1 MVFKCQED
9 SFLKEY
15 SSKVISCEK
24 GQIKI
29 VYNGKKADLSGYEV
43 VMEDTILFPEGGG
56 QPSDHGFLDEL
67 AVLQVT
73 RRGTQA
79 IHFVETPLPIGK
91 TVKQTIN
98 WERRLDHMQ
107 QHSGQHLI
115 TAIADQEF
123 GYSTTSW
130 WLGEEESYIEL
141 DTPSMKAVELENL
154 EKNVNEKIRA
164 GTPVI
169 VTVYDDV
176 NDPKLNNVRT
186 RGLPED
192 HKGQVRVVTIEGLE
206 NNMCCGTHVS
216 NLSQLQVIKILR
228 VEKGKKNKS
237 NLFFIAGGRV
247 VKHLSLCLQREQK
260 LTSLLKNAPADHVDL
275 VDKLQKSLKIA
286 NKNLQT
292 VLKDLAVNEAGKLKQ
307 QVPQPLY
314 FSLHRKEAESD
325 FMSIFINEI
334 GDANI
339 LLFLTVGEDKGAGQ
353 MVLHGQADIVSKLGP
368 QICDI
373 LKGKGAGKGT
383 KFQAKVSNLAK
394 RSDAEQLIK
403 QYFSSTTNGC

>member
-15 SSKVISCEK
+15 SSKIISCEEA
-24 GQIKI
+24 QIKTLH
-29 VYNGKKADLSGYEV
+29 NGKKENLSGYEII
-43 VMEDTILFPEGGG
+43 MDDTILFPEGGG
-56 QPSDHGFLDEL
+56 QPCDHGFLDEVT
-67 AVLQVT
+67 VLHVT
-73 RRGTQA
+73 RRGAQA
-79 IHFVETPLPIGK
+79 VHFVKTPLPIGK
-91 TVKQTIN
+91 TVRQTLN

-141 DTPSMKAVELENL
+141 DTPTIKPVELEIL
-154 EKNVNEKIRA
+154 EKLINEKIRA
-164 GTPVI
+164 ATPVI
-169 VTVYDDV
+169 VTVYDDA
-176 NDPKLNNVRT
+176 NDPRLSQVRT

-192 HKGQVRVVTIEGLE
+192 HKGQVRVVTIEGVE

-216 NLSQLQVIKILR
+216 NLSQLQTIKILR

-237 NLFFIAGGRV
+237 NLHFVAGGRV
-247 VKHLSLCLQREQK
+247 LRLLSLCLQREQK
-260 LTSLLKNAPADHVDL
+260 LTSLLKNGPADHVDL
-275 VDKLQKSLKIA
+275 VDKLQKSLKMT

-292 VLKDLAVNEAGKLKQ
+292 VLKDLAVYEAGKLKQ
-307 QVPQPLY
+307 QDPHPLY

-325 FMSIFINEI
+325 FMSMFINEV
-334 GDANI
+334 GNTNI

-353 MVLHGQADIVSKLGP
+353 MVLHGQPDIVSKLGP
-368 QICDI
+368 RICDI
-373 LKGKGAGKGT
+373 LKGKGAGKGS

-394 RSDAEQLIK
+394 RSEAEELIK
-403 QYFSSTTNGC
+403 EYFSSTTNGC